1 MILNT
6 GKMKRGIVQIPV
18 LIGLLIMAVAVPVA
32 TKLVQENQNLENRA
46 ASCTEGNLGTL
57 CQNSQGVTCQLY
69 RYTNCS
75 TACIANC
82 NIGLNPI
89 TSAPT
94 RRPDPEPTDR
104 PAATAVPATRS
115 PTQATCKPLGTQVTS
130 GGQCCSG
137 KAEYRD
143 SSLTC
148 VAAGTATPIPTRPPC
163 PGACKIGTSC
173 PTGSSIIPGY
183 TSCGS
188 SGVCCTVVTTP
199 VKPITRYECNPATGS
214 CGPSENGYL
223 VQSECQA
230 NCVRAPRPTA
240 SATTC
245 PGACKI
251 GTSCPTGSSIIP
263 GYTSCG
269 SSGVCC
275 TVVTTPVKPI
285 TRYECNPATGSC
297 GPSENGYLVQSE
309 CQANCVRAPRPTA
322 SATTCPGA
330 CKIGTS
336 CPTGSSIIPGYTSCG
351 SSGVCCTVVTTPA
364 RVASAT
370 PTGGGPNPPVGGP
383 NPPVTVPT
391 SGSGDPNPPSS
402 GTTCSQSCSGTT
414 LRDCTVKD
422 SDGTSRDSTCN
433 TVGRIESCGGASYCC
448 PSVGGN
454 WTTDMSKC
462 NTKCTQCANNPGAKL
477 KGDADCTGDT
487 SINDYQIWI
496 DEFRAGQMGQ
506 LNKNSWRA
514 DFDCTGMVDINDY
527 QIWIDNFKKVN

>member
-148 VAAGTATPIPTRPPC
+148 VAAGTATPIPTRPP
-163 PGACKIGTSC
+163 
-173 PTGSSIIPGY
+173 
-183 TSCGS
+183 
-188 SGVCCTVVTTP
+188 
-199 VKPITRYECNPATGS
+199 
-214 CGPSENGYL
+214 
-223 VQSECQA
+223 
-230 NCVRAPRPTA
+230 
-240 SATTC
+240 C